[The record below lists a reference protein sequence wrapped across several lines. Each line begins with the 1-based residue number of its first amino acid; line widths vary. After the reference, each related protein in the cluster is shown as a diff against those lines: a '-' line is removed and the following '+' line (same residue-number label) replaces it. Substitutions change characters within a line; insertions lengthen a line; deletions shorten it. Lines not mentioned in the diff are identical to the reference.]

1 MNDINH
7 QYKLFSIS
15 IIKFCLFFLKRIN
28 DLLIS
33 SSEINQ
39 IGNAK
44 ELISCNNSIS
54 GKSLKIACN
63 CDNLLEALN
72 IFDSEE
78 LNLNYINS
86 LKPFTITSDNENNL
100 LQVLLPIKVD

>member
-1 MNDINH
+1 MLNKLYNH
-7 QYKLFSIS
+7 KTVEEG
-15 IIKFCLFFLKRIN
+15 KN

-44 ELISCNNSIS
+44 ELISCDNSIS
-54 GKSLKIACN
+54 GQSLKIACN

-72 IFDSEE
+72 TFESEE
-78 LNLNYINS
+78 LNLNYNDS
-86 LKPFTITSDNENNL
+86 VKPFTITSDSEVNL
-100 LQVLLPIKVD
+100 LQLLLPIKVD